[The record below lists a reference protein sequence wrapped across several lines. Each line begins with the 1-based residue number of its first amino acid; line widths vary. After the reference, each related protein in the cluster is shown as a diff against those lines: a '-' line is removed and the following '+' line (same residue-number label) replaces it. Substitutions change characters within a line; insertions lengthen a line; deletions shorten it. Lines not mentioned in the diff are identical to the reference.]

1 MQLCW
6 ISAAERSLAALL
18 EETLVEKPGFPG
30 FFFWNIACAI
40 GLPSQPGQDQ
50 FPPSRLGSASTHTP
64 RARAPGRRGV
74 FMSV

>member
-30 FFFWNIACAI
+30 FFYLEHRDPTE
-40 GLPSQPGQDQ
+40 GLI
-50 FPPSRLGSASTHTP
+50 RLEI
-64 RARAPGRRGV
+64 R
-74 FMSV
+74 